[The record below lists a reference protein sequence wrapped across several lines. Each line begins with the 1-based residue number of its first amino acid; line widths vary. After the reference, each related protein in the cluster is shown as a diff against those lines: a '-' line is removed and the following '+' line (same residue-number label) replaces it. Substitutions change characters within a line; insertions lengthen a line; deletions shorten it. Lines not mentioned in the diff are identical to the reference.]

1 MKIYKILSDVIYKL
15 FWLKYKHTAIYIEKL
30 NNEGGRK
37 QMNNNFKI
45 VNINSITDVFI
56 KNSNIQYTWVQYS
69 LKEQAVL
76 YAEVDNDKTSV
87 LFKLSSIF

>member
-1 MKIYKILSDVIYKL
+1 
-15 FWLKYKHTAIYIEKL
+15 
-30 NNEGGRK
+30 
-37 QMNNNFKI
+37 MNNNFKI

-76 YAEVDNDKTSV
+76 YAEIDIDKTSV
-87 LFKLSSIF
+87 YSCFPPNFNSISETDYYTFLV